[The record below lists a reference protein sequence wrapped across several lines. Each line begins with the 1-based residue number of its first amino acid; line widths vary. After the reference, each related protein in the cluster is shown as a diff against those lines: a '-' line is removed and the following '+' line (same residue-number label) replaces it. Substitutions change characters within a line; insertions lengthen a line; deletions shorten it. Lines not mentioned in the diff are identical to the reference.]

1 MIRGSDSSDGILTFT
16 RPTFTAKNNWE
27 GWIKYEP
34 PPPKNICWK
43 TLGSYQGLRNQDP
56 WRREIKR

>member
-34 PPPKNICWK
+34 PPQKISVGKP
-43 TLGSYQGLRNQDP
+43 
-56 WRREIKR
+56 